1 MEVYVLQFV
10 LFILLLLRTASMIAL
25 APVLGHSAVPVQVKA
40 GFGVFMAFALYPIM
54 MARGVHVDL
63 NLMSL
68 TMLAVQEVITGLALG
83 FVAGLIFAGAQAA
96 GEMIGFD
103 LGLSMAT
110 AFDPETGPNNVIG
123 SFLYLCMVLVFLLID
138 GPQFIL
144 QALVLSYD
152 AVPVGGF
159 HITGQ
164 AADQMIHIVGTIFAV
179 GMKCAAPIVVASFLM
194 NLALAVLAR
203 VAPQVNVFI
212 VSFPIK
218 IGVGMLVLM
227 AAAPLLVYA
236 FKELLLRFED
246 DVLLFV
252 KAL

>member
-1 MEVYVLQFV
+1 
-10 LFILLLLRTASMIAL
+10 
-25 APVLGHSAVPVQVKA
+25 
-40 GFGVFMAFALYPIM
+40 
-54 MARGVHVDL
+54 
-63 NLMSL
+63 
-68 TMLAVQEVITGLALG
+68 
-83 FVAGLIFAGAQAA
+83 
-96 GEMIGFD
+96 
-103 LGLSMAT
+103 
-110 AFDPETGPNNVIG
+110 
-123 SFLYLCMVLVFLLID
+123 
-138 GPQFIL
+138 
-144 QALVLSYD
+144 
-152 AVPVGGF
+152 
-159 HITGQ
+159 
-164 AADQMIHIVGTIFAV
+164 
-179 GMKCAAPIVVASFLM
+179 MKCAAPIVVASFLM